1 MFFSKT
7 SKFRCPL
14 SVGLTGDLMHNSC
27 FGWHAFVLISVGL
40 LVSGPYALITSAIST
55 ELGTHKK
62 LKGSK
67 ALATVSAIINGT
79 GSIGKLQFLIIYFIM
94 IFNMM
99 SLCESLYSSK

>member
-1 MFFSKT
+1 MYL
-7 SKFRCPL
+7 RCPL
-14 SVGLTGDLMHNSC
+14 TIDAAGDLLQNSC

-40 LVSGPYALITSAIST
+40 LVSGPYALITSAISA

-79 GSIGKLQFLIIYFIM
+79 GSIGKLKFPMKDSNKLFSFYI
-94 IFNMM
+94 
-99 SLCESLYSSK
+99 S